1 MAINSPLPVA
11 ITGPAGLAD
20 LASIWLVDGR
30 NLSDS
35 ALAGY
40 LPYLNS
46 AEQQR
51 YAAFLRP
58 QRQRQFLIA
67 RVLLR
72 QLLAGLLGVDPQ
84 QIALSERHG
93 NAPLLSWPLPDLAG
107 SAAPA
112 AMGQAY
118 FSLSHSGPWVA
129 CALSTYTALGLDI
142 EMLDGGRD
150 FLALAQHSF
159 DEQALADFR
168 ALPELEKPLGFYQR
182 WSEQEARYKLSCNAR
197 SVAMADPGAA
207 ASLFQLAHT
216 ELSIAL
222 CSALPL
228 PAAPPLVITG
238 LPL

>member
-11 ITGPAGLAD
+11 ITGPAGFAG
-20 LASIWLVDGR
+20 IWLVDGR
-30 NLSDS
+30 SLSDS

-40 LPYLNS
+40 LPCLNS

-58 QRQRQFLIA
+58 QRQRQFLIG

-72 QLLAGLLGVDPQ
+72 QLLASLLGVEPQ

-93 NAPLLSWPLPDLAG
+93 NAPLLSWPLPDLAAH
-107 SAAPA
+107 AAIVKP
-112 AMGQAY
+112 Y

-142 EMLDGGRD
+142 EVLDVGRD

-168 ALPELEKPLGFYQR
+168 ALPELDKPLGFYQR
-182 WSEQEARYKLSCNAR
+182 WSEQEARYKLSCNTVSA
-197 SVAMADPGAA
+197 AMADPGVAG
-207 ASLFQLAHT
+207 SLFQLAHP

-238 LPL
+238 LPLLP